1 MRALVVDDSNAARE
15 TAKVA
20 LEDAME
26 TLGLDFP
33 VEVAAGG
40 VEALKILAQ
49 HEISV
54 LVVDLHM
61 PDIHGLE
68 VLSFWRERGGEGL
81 ALIATTRLSDL
92 DRSKAIAVGAKGYL
106 EKPVTTEALVE
117 FLRAEALD
125 EAAQ

>member
-26 TLGLDFP
+26 ELGLDFP
-33 VEVAAGG
+33 IDVANGG

-49 HEISV
+49 QTITV
-54 LVVDLHM
+54 LIVDLHM

-68 VLSFWRERGGEGL
+68 VLSFWKERGGEGL

-92 DRSKAIAVGAKGYL
+92 DRDKAMAVGALASL
-106 EKPVTTEALVE
+106 EKPITSEALVE
-117 FLRAEALD
+117 FLRSEVVGRGA
-125 EAAQ
+125 